1 MRKLVFAEQ
10 INGKELT
17 GLVDISKNPP
27 ELYILCDKERAMKI
41 LKRIKEVANPEEV
54 EYTLE
59 DIMAAVQYG
68 FDYRT
73 KAQNDG
79 IKVPSGNVLQWLM
92 ARKELISVP
101 KEFDEYQQKEKIT
114 MANKR

>member
-17 GLVDISKNPP
+17 GLVDISKKPP
-27 ELYILCDKERAMKI
+27 EIYLLCDKEKATRI
-41 LKRIKEVANPEEV
+41 LQRIKKKGYSAEV
-54 EYTLE
+54 EYTLD

-68 FDYRT
+68 FDYR
-73 KAQNDG
+73 AESQNDG

-92 ARKELISVP
+92 SRKELIGVP
-101 KEFDEYQQKEKIT
+101 EEFDKYQQKEKS
-114 MANKR
+114 